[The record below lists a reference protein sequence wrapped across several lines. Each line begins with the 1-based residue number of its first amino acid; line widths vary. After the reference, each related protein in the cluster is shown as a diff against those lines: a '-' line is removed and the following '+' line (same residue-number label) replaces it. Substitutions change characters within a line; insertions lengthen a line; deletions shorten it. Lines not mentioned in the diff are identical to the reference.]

1 MSKVTIH
8 YNDVNYVRK
17 WADLPS
23 GKFNGAYYYS
33 RDIEEHLA
41 PLLTTK
47 RPINVL
53 GTICC
58 GGVDHMVV
66 FIHNYLNP
74 KAYGWL
80 KRYNDVIVVSS
91 DYNVEDEILK
101 NHKVIHLPL
110 SVNVEE
116 IAKHKVKKKTKDAC
130 YMGNQWVFKKQE
142 LAELVPPE
150 VHRFGEM
157 EREKLWDIVAEYKYA
172 YAIGLCAIE
181 ARVLGCRLKMSR
193 YRYPDPEGKFKVFDL
208 REAAVCLQEAID
220 IIEQGETNYV
230 DCAKLASYKKFIKG
244 HPENNV

>member
-1 MSKVTIH
+1 MSKVYIH
-8 YNDVNYVRK
+8 YNDINYVRK
-17 WADLPS
+17 WENLPS

-41 PLLTTK
+41 PYLTTK
-47 RPINVL
+47 RPINVI
-53 GTICC
+53 GTVCC

-66 FIHNYLNP
+66 FIHNYLNS

-80 KRYNDVIVVSS
+80 SRYNDVIVVSS

-116 IAKHKVKKKTKDAC
+116 IAKHKVKKKTEDAC

-142 LAELVPPE
+142 LAELVPPD

-157 EREKLWDIVAEYKYA
+157 DREKLWDIVAKYKYA

-220 IIEQGETNYV
+220 ILETTGDPYV
-230 DCAKLASYKKFIKG
+230 DCTKLDSYKKAIDS
-244 HPENNV
+244 HPENK